1 MHESLILKG
10 GRVLDP
16 SSGRDEVADVYI
28 SDGVIASR
36 APVGARVVDVRGL
49 VVTPGLIDLHVHL
62 REPGGEEAETIETGS
77 LAAARGGFTT
87 IVAMPNTK
95 PSYDT
100 PEVVSRVKARG
111 LEVGLTHVLPS
122 GAITRERKGREIT
135 DFAALKAAGVVALTD
150 DGSTVQDD
158 VVMEQAMRLAAAL
171 DLVIMDHAQ
180 DNLIERQ
187 GGVMHEGEYSRKF
200 GLPGIPT
207 HAETRIIAR
216 DIDLAEKTGC
226 ALHIQHVTS
235 AEGADLIR
243 RGRARGVRVTGELTP
258 HHLVLCDADID
269 PANANFKMN
278 PPLRSAKDREALVD
292 ALCDGTLS
300 CFATDHAPHSAEKK
314 ARGFLKAPFGL
325 VGLETAIGLTY
336 STLVQKGRMGLMS
349 WLQRWTVE
357 PAKIVGLPVPSL
369 ATGSEANIAVLDL
382 ETPWRVE
389 ASAFASKSKNTPFDG
404 WMLTGRA
411 ISTILGGLLH
421 APPK

>member
-16 SSGRDEVADVYI
+16 SSGRDEVADVFI
-28 SDGVIASR
+28 SDDVIASR

>member
-16 SSGRDEVADVYI
+16 SSGRDEVADVFI